1 MARFPKSDMISLTQ
15 ESVRYDLAESVGP
28 DLLYGELLGDAAPDG
43 LANLALGYGKAQGDP
58 RLRAAIAERH
68 GVQPDQVLV
77 TVGGMHALFLLAF
90 TLCDK
95 GDEAVTTTPLFP
107 LARNVLEAV
116 GAKITSIPVSF
127 ESGYRLDPDRFAAS
141 LSSQTKLVL
150 LTSPQ
155 NPSGIAISQED
166 ANALL
171 AAMREHAPDAVLVM
185 DETYREAA
193 YGEDSV
199 VESAARL
206 GAKVVACASL
216 SKCHGAPG
224 LRIGWAIATD
234 EELREELL
242 RAKFNTVISNSR
254 VDEALAIEVLAQQ
267 ARIVGERRRHLA
279 EGLATTQAWVERHA
293 AMVDWVRPD
302 AGALCCLRLKPTVFD
317 DAAVRRFYDALR
329 AEGTRVANGSWFG
342 DEDRVFRL
350 GFGLLSMPELEAG
363 LAVLSSAL
371 QQAAPKA
378 A

>member
-28 DLLYGELLGDAAPDG
+28 DLLYGELLGDAAPEG
-43 LANLALGYGKAQGDP
+43 LAKLALGYGKAQGDP

-68 GVQPDQVLV
+68 GVQADQVLV

-127 ESGYRLDPDRFAAS
+127 ESGYRLDPERFAAS
-141 LSSQTKLVL
+141 LSPRTKLVL

-155 NPSGIAISQED
+155 NPSGVAVSQED
-166 ANALL
+166 ANVLL
-171 AAMREHAPDAVLVM
+171 AAMRERAPDAVLVM

-193 YGEDSV
+193 YGDAPV

-206 GAKVVACASL
+206 GTKVVACASL

-234 EELREELL
+234 EALREELL

-302 AGALCCLRLKPTVFD
+302 AGALCCLRLKPSVFD
-317 DAAVRRFYDALR
+317 HAAVRRFYDALR
-329 AEGTRVANGSWFG
+329 AECTRVANGSWFG
-342 DEDRVFRL
+342 DEERVFRL